1 MLLENK
7 RLAAFRLVGV
17 GFYIVLCIVGGVFGG
32 IALDGRF
39 GTSPVL
45 TLVGLILGLVLAFY
59 GVYQMLIP
67 LWRDTDHGEDE

>member
-1 MLLENK
+1 VLLGNK

-17 GFYIVLCIVGGVFGG
+17 GFYIALCIVGGVFGG
-32 IALDGRF
+32 IALDSRF

-59 GVYQMLIP
+59 GVYQMLSP
-67 LWRDTDHGEDE
+67 LWRDADHGED

>member
-1 MLLENK
+1 MLQENK

-17 GFYIVLCIVGGVFGG
+17 GFYIVLCIVGGIFGG

-45 TLVGLILGLVLAFY
+45 TLVGLLLGLVLAFY
-59 GVYQMLIP
+59 GVYRMVIP
-67 LWRDTDHGEDE
+67 ILRDTNHGEDK

>member
-1 MLLENK
+1 MLLGNK

-17 GFYIVLCIVGGVFGG
+17 GFYIALCIVGGVFGG
-32 IALDGRF
+32 IALDSRF

-59 GVYQMLIP
+59 GVYQMLSP
-67 LWRDTDHGEDE
+67 LWRDADHGED